1 MKKKTDTGKSLNSG
15 RKKNKIKK
23 VFFDSENDG
32 TAARVIDCMLWFADF
47 RLQGAGRGGEGVV

>member
-1 MKKKTDTGKSLNSG
+1 MKKN
-15 RKKNKIKK
+15 RHWKISQFRQKEKK

-47 RLQGAGRGGEGVV
+47 RLQGAGGEGK